1 MFFHQSISPSVFT
14 YLIKFNITNDTKE
27 ITKFKDEMQERIR
40 GIEQILLLN
49 EASRK
54 QCFASNTRNRKVG
67 VRGRQG
73 QVIGCLTL
81 RRNRVR
87 NRLHF
92 W

>member
-1 MFFHQSISPSVFT
+1 MKFIITV
-14 YLIKFNITNDTKE
+14 YLIRFNITDDTKE
-27 ITKFKDEMQERIR
+27 IAKFKDEMREHFQVCGTIGRIV
-40 GIEQILLLN
+40 N

-54 QCFASNTRNRKVG
+54 RRFVSDARNRRVG

-81 RRNRVR
+81 GRNRVR